1 MNVLSLFDG
10 MSCGQIA
17 LDQLGIKV
25 DNYFASEIDKHA
37 IKVTQHNFPKTVQLG
52 DGTKINYKDGVLYT
66 ENGNFKVGKID
77 LVTGGFPCFPTGTK
91 IVTSKG
97 LENIENIKVDDE
109 VLTHK
114 GRYRKVVAPMCKSY
128 NGTIYNI
135 KPYYYSFNIP
145 TTNEHPFLTQRGW
158 VNAEK
163 LTISDYL
170 MMPLNKENVNPEQI
184 KYTQKINQFVE
195 EDSETKLPLLNEDFW
210 KLIGY
215 WVADGWTNDRRGG
228 KENRKRYV
236 TYLASTDK
244 KNKFIIPV
252 LNNLGIKYYVDDS
265 SKTCSKI
272 RIGNKEVWMYV
283 KQFTTG
289 SRAHEKVIPEFVQ
302 NMPINLIKSFLL
314 GYKTGDGTEYVD
326 KNQKHIVS
334 YSSVSLNLLEG
345 IRRLILKIDLE
356 LYSLCQSHKEGECY
370 IEGRKVK
377 NRDCYILRQVLNSK
391 KRHVYFDNDY
401 VYYKIRNIT
410 TNIVTNLPVFNFEVE
425 EDNSYCLPLT
435 AVHNCQSL
443 SLANRGGG
451 NVDEG
456 KSALFFEM
464 LRLLREVQPTYFLAE
479 NVKMNENSKNII
491 SEALG
496 VKPIKINSSLV
507 LIQNRDRLYWTNLV
521 EDLKIE
527 DRGLYLRDHY
537 CADFNEKLIL
547 KGKGLN
553 KLQRPRNRAIDI
565 FSDKVPTLMKSQEKL
580 PTDAVIFK
588 QGDIYRYPT
597 VREAEMMQTVPL
609 DYTDVEGVTYN
620 NKMGMLGN
628 GWTVDVIV
636 EFLKPLL
643 NRSVTE

>member
-10 MSCGQIA
+10 MSAGMLA
-17 LDQLGIKV
+17 LQRAGIKV

-37 IKVTQHNFPKTVQLG
+37 IKVTQHNYPNTIQIG
-52 DGTKINYKDGVLYT
+52 DVTKISYKDGVLYT

-77 LVTGGFPCFPTGTK
+77 LVTGGFP
-91 IVTSKG
+91 
-97 LENIENIKVDDE
+97 
-109 VLTHK
+109 
-114 GRYRKVVAPMCKSY
+114 
-128 NGTIYNI
+128 
-135 KPYYYSFNIP
+135 
-145 TTNEHPFLTQRGW
+145 
-158 VNAEK
+158 
-163 LTISDYL
+163 
-170 MMPLNKENVNPEQI
+170 
-184 KYTQKINQFVE
+184 
-195 EDSETKLPLLNEDFW
+195 
-210 KLIGY
+210 
-215 WVADGWTNDRRGG
+215 
-228 KENRKRYV
+228 
-236 TYLASTDK
+236 
-244 KNKFIIPV
+244 
-252 LNNLGIKYYVDDS
+252 
-265 SKTCSKI
+265 
-272 RIGNKEVWMYV
+272 
-283 KQFTTG
+283 
-289 SRAHEKVIPEFVQ
+289 
-302 NMPINLIKSFLL
+302 
-314 GYKTGDGTEYVD
+314 
-326 KNQKHIVS
+326 
-334 YSSVSLNLLEG
+334 
-345 IRRLILKIDLE
+345 
-356 LYSLCQSHKEGECY
+356 
-370 IEGRKVK
+370 
-377 NRDCYILRQVLNSK
+377 
-391 KRHVYFDNDY
+391 
-401 VYYKIRNIT
+401 
-410 TNIVTNLPVFNFEVE
+410 
-425 EDNSYCLPLT
+425 
-435 AVHNCQSL
+435 CQSL

-507 LIQNRDRLYWTNLV
+507 SIQNRDRLYWTNLV

-527 DRGLYLRDHY
+527 DRGLYLRDLY
-537 CADFNEKLIL
+537 CADFDEKLIL

-588 QGDIYRYPT
+588 QGDVYRYPT

-643 NRSVTE
+643 NRSATE